1 KKMQSTYNRRSFL
14 KTSSLAGGGLL
25 LGFNLFNACTSPTN
39 PAVVAP
45 AKILTPEDWSNLN
58 AFIKIATD
66 GSITIMSPN
75 PEIGQ
80 GIKTSMPM
88 IVAEELDVDWAKVIV
103 EQAPLNEEA
112 FTRQVAGGSQSIR
125 QGWESLRKAGA
136 TVRQMLVETAAKK
149 WETTASECTTENGTV
164 HHKTSGKSIT
174 YGELAVD
181 ASTMEAPTEVKL
193 KDPKDFKIIGQ
204 SKQNVDNAGIVTGKP
219 LFGID
224 VQREG
229 MLYAMVVRPPFGKK
243 LKSVDDT
250 AAKAIAGVKDVV
262 TFDNKVGVVGNSTW
276 NVKKGR
282 DALVVEWEIDTKLE
296 NSEDQDA
303 AMLALLKKSSK
314 EPKRKDGNP
323 EKAFKEAAQVVEAI
337 YECPFLPHNTLE
349 PMNYFAHVRED
360 GVELLG
366 PNQVPSWAQGDV
378 AKMLEID
385 KSTITVQMTRMGGGF
400 GRRLYPDFVKEAA
413 MISKLT
419 KSPIKLQWTREDD
432 MGGGMYRP
440 ACKYLFRAAL
450 DEKGNMIGY
459 HVRGAGINM
468 DNTVREN
475 NFPAA
480 SVPHYLAETH
490 KLESNVTTAA
500 WRAPV
505 ANFLAAAEQSFIDEV
520 ALAAEKDPVAF
531 RLELFDKAI
540 NTPTGEVGYDAKR
553 FKKTV
558 ELAAEKSN
566 WSKNS
571 TDVHLGMSA
580 YYSHDSYVA
589 EVAEV
594 VMKDGN
600 PKLQKVYCAVD
611 CGIVVNPSGAKNQ
624 VEGGI
629 LDGIGH
635 AMYGKLTIKDGEAQ
649 QTNFNDY
656 RLMRM
661 GEAPKVEMFFVD
673 NGENPTGLG
682 EPTLPP
688 AAGALANA
696 VFKATGKRMRK
707 QPFVDLELL
716 G

>member
-1 KKMQSTYNRRSFL
+1 MQTIYNRRSFL
-14 KTSSLAGGGLL
+14 KSSTLAGSGLI

-39 PAVVAP
+39 PKAAIIT
-45 AKILTPEDWSNLN
+45 KKELFPEDWSDIN

-66 GSITIMSPN
+66 GTITIMSPN

-80 GIKTSMPM
+80 GVKTSMPM
-88 IVAEELDVDWAKVIV
+88 IVAEELDADWFKVLI
-103 EQAPLNEEA
+103 EQAPLNTDWYE
-112 FTRQVAGGSQSIR
+112 RQVAGGSQSIR

-136 TVRQMLVETAAKK
+136 TARQMLVETAAKQ
-149 WETTASECTTENGTV
+149 WEVPASECTTENGTV
-164 HHKTSGKSIT
+164 HHTSSNKSIG
-174 YGELAVD
+174 YGELAAT
-181 ASTMEAPTEVKL
+181 ASVMEAPTDATL
-193 KDPKDFKIIGQ
+193 KDPKDFKIIGH
-204 SKQNVDNAGIVTGKP
+204 SHPNVDNAAIVTGKP

-229 MLYAMVVRPPFGKK
+229 MLYAMAVRPPFGKK

-250 AAKAIAGVKDVV
+250 AAKAIEGVKEVI
-262 TFDNKVGVVGNSTW
+262 TFGDKVAVVGNSTW

-282 DALVVEWEIDTKLE
+282 DALVVEWENAEGLE
-296 NSEDQDA
+296 SSESQDA
-303 AMLALLKKSSK
+303 AMLALLKESAK
-314 EPKRKDGNP
+314 EPKRKDGNVD
-323 EKAFKEAAQVVEAI
+323 KAFKEAAKVVEAI
-337 YECPFLPHNTLE
+337 YECPLLPHNTLE

-366 PNQVPSWAQGDV
+366 PNQVPSWARGDV

-385 KSTITVQMTRMGGGF
+385 ESKITVNMTRMGGGF

-413 MISKLT
+413 EISSLAKA
-419 KSPIKLQWTREDD
+419 PIKLQWTREDD
-432 MGGGMYRP
+432 MSAGMYRP

-450 DEKGNMIGY
+450 DENGNMTAY
-459 HVRGAGINM
+459 HIRGAGINM

-480 SVPHYLAETH
+480 SVPNYLAETH
-490 KLESNVTTAA
+490 NLESNVTTAA

-531 RLELFDKAI
+531 RLQLFDKAI
-540 NTPTGEVGYDAKR
+540 NEPVGEVGYDVQR

-566 WSKNS
+566 WNNS
-571 TDVHLGMSA
+571 ANDVFLGMSA
-580 YYSHDSYVA
+580 YYSHNSYVA

-594 VMKDGN
+594 VMIDGS
-600 PKLQKVYCAVD
+600 PKLEKVYCAVD
-611 CGIVVNPSGAKNQ
+611 CGIVVNPTGAENQ

-629 LDGIGH
+629 IDGIGH
-635 AMYGKLTIKDGEAQ
+635 AMYGKLTIKEGEAQ
-649 QTNFNDY
+649 QTNFNNY
-656 RLMRM
+656 RLIRM

-673 NGENPTGLG
+673 NGESPTGLG

-696 VFKATGKRMRK
+696 VFKATGKRMRT

>member
-1 KKMQSTYNRRSFL
+1 PKAAIIPKKE
-14 KTSSLAGGGLL
+14 
-25 LGFNLFNACTSPTN
+25 LF
-39 PAVVAP
+39 
-45 AKILTPEDWSNLN
+45 PEDWSDIN

-88 IVAEELDVDWAKVIV
+88 IVAEELDVDWANVRV
-103 EQAPLNEEA
+103 EQAALN
-112 FTRQVAGGSQSIR
+112 TDWYKRQVAGGSQSIR

-136 TVRQMLVETAAKK
+136 TARQMLVETAAKQ
-149 WETTASECTTENGTV
+149 WEVAVGECSTENGMV
-164 HHKTSGKSIT
+164 HHKGTGKSIG
-174 YGELAVD
+174 YGELAAL
-181 ASTMEAPTEVKL
+181 ASVMEAPTDVVL
-193 KDPKDFKIIGQ
+193 KDSKDFKIIGH
-204 SKQNVDNAGIVTGKP
+204 SKANVDNQGIVTGKP

-224 VQREG
+224 IQREG
-229 MLYAMVVRPPFGKK
+229 MLYAMAVRPPFGKK
-243 LKSVDDT
+243 LKSLDDT
-250 AAKAIAGVKDVV
+250 AAKAIEGVKDVI
-262 TFDNKVGVVGNSTW
+262 TFGDKVAVVGNSTW

-282 DALVVEWEIDTKLE
+282 DALIIEWEIAEALE
-296 NSEDQDA
+296 NSDSQDA
-303 AMLALLKKSSK
+303 AMLELLKKPTK

-323 EKAFKEAAQVVEAI
+323 DKAFKEAAQVVEAI

-366 PNQVPSWAQGDV
+366 PNQVPSWARGDV
-378 AKMLEID
+378 AKLLEIEED
-385 KSTITVQMTRMGGGF
+385 KITVQMTRMGGGF

-413 MISKLT
+413 EISKLA
-419 KSPIKLQWTREDD
+419 KAPIKLQWTREDD
-432 MGGGMYRP
+432 MQGGMYRP
-440 ACKYLFRAAL
+440 ACKYMFRAAL
-450 DEKGNMIGY
+450 DESGKMIGY
-459 HVRGAGINM
+459 HIRGAGINM

-480 SVPHYLAETH
+480 SVPNYLAETH
-490 KLESNVTTAA
+490 NLKSNVTTAA

-505 ANFLAAAEQSFIDEV
+505 ANFLASAEQSFIDDV
-520 ALAAEKDPVAF
+520 AFAAKKDPVAF
-531 RLELFDKAI
+531 RLELFDNAI
-540 NTPTGEVGYDAKR
+540 NNPVGEIGYDVAR

-566 WSKNS
+566 WNNKSD
-571 TDVHLGMSA
+571 DVFLGMSA

-594 VMKDGN
+594 VMVDGS
-600 PKLQKVYCAVD
+600 PKLKKVYCATD
-611 CGIVVNPSGAKNQ
+611 CGIVVNPSGAENQ

-629 LDGIGH
+629 IDGIGH
-635 AMYGKLTIKDGEAQ
+635 AMYGKLTIKDGESQ
-649 QTNFNDY
+649 QNNFDNY
-656 RLMRM
+656 RLIRM
-661 GEAPKVEMFFVD
+661 GEVPKVEMFFVD

-696 VFKATGKRMRK
+696 VFQATGKRMTK
-707 QPFVDLELL
+707 QPFIEGELL

>member
-1 KKMQSTYNRRSFL
+1 MQTTYNRRSFL
-14 KTSSLAGGGLL
+14 KASTLAGGGLL

-39 PAVVAP
+39 PKAAIIP
-45 AKILTPEDWSNLN
+45 KKELFPEDWSDIN

-66 GSITIMSPN
+66 GSVTIMSPN

-88 IVAEELDVDWAKVIV
+88 IVAEELDVDWANVRV
-103 EQAPLNEEA
+103 EQAALNTDWYE
-112 FTRQVAGGSQSIR
+112 RQVAGGSQSIR

-136 TVRQMLVETAAKK
+136 TARQMLVETAAKQ
-149 WETTASECTTENGTV
+149 WEVEASECSTENGMV
-164 HHKTSGKSIT
+164 HHKASNKSIG
-174 YGELAVD
+174 YGELAAP
-181 ASTMEAPTEVKL
+181 ASVMEAPTDVVL
-193 KDPKDFKIIGQ
+193 KDSKDFKIIGQ
-204 SKQNVDNAGIVTGKP
+204 SKANVDNHGIVTGKP

-224 VQREG
+224 IHREG
-229 MLYAMVVRPPFGKK
+229 MLYAMAVRPPFGKK
-243 LKSVDDT
+243 LKSLDDT
-250 AAKAIAGVKDVV
+250 AAKAIEGVKDVI
-262 TFDNKVGVVGNSTW
+262 TFGDKVAVVGDSTW

-282 DALVVEWEIDTKLE
+282 DALIIEWDIAEALE
-296 NSEDQDA
+296 SSESQDA
-303 AMLALLKKSSK
+303 AMLELLKKPTK

-323 EKAFKEAAQVVEAI
+323 DKAFKEAAKVVEAI

-366 PNQVPSWAQGDV
+366 PNQVPKWARGDV
-378 AKMLEID
+378 AKMLEIEES
-385 KSTITVQMTRMGGGF
+385 KITVQMTRMGGGF

-413 MISKLT
+413 EISKLA
-419 KSPIKLQWTREDD
+419 KAPIKLQWTREDD
-432 MGGGMYRP
+432 MQGGMYRP

-450 DEKGNMIGY
+450 DENGKMIGY
-459 HVRGAGINM
+459 HIRGAGINM

-480 SVPHYLAETH
+480 SVPNYLAETH
-490 KLESNVTTAA
+490 NLKSNVTTAA

-505 ANFLAAAEQSFIDEV
+505 ANFLASAEQSFIDEV

-531 RLELFDKAI
+531 RLELFDDAI
-540 NTPTGEVGYDAKR
+540 NNPVGEVGYDVAR

-566 WSKNS
+566 WNNKAD
-571 TDVHLGMSA
+571 DVFLGMSA
-580 YYSHDSYVA
+580 YYSHNSYVA

-594 VMKDGN
+594 VMVDGS
-600 PKLQKVYCAVD
+600 PKLKKVYCATD
-611 CGIVVNPSGAKNQ
+611 CGIVVNPSGAENQ

-629 LDGIGH
+629 IDGIGH

-649 QTNFNDY
+649 QNNFHNY
-656 RLMRM
+656 RLLRM
-661 GEAPKVEMFFVD
+661 GESPKVEMFFVD
-673 NGENPTGLG
+673 NGESPTGLG

-696 VFKATGKRMRK
+696 VFQATGNRMRK
-707 QPFVDLELL
+707 QPFVDFKLL